1 MGKDALSNRFAFAEF
16 RDAAT
21 ANLTVDNAFATEEMR
36 SLASAL
42 KGLGSK
48 DIVSITAP
56 ITGLGKSATGT
67 QIDVVNVSRMAL
79 LSIALRTDKMATFP
93 TK

>member
-1 MGKDALSNRFAFAEF
+1 
-16 RDAAT
+16 
-21 ANLTVDNAFATEEMR
+21 
-36 SLASAL
+36 
-42 KGLGSK
+42 LGSK

-67 QIDVVNVSRMAL
+67 QIDVVNISRMAL
-79 LSIALRTDKMATFP
+79 LSIALRTDKMASFP